1 MKEILNIHSYS
12 ITCQNLYSKCLIQYP
27 LPQKTCI
34 MLTSRKFI
42 NIEIP
47 SFLNYSQS
55 IEHEIVE
62 EKIKYRLEKVIF
74 DANLKV
80 EIDWSMPRIDNQI
93 TKQMEKKCS
102 WSFKIYVCV
111 YLHQIV
117 KCPQEKRE
125 PNKNQEMHFLK
136 SFKKKKY
143 IIVNFMFSYF

>member
-1 MKEILNIHSYS
+1 MVLRNEMKEILNIHSYS

-55 IEHEIVE
+55 IEHEIVKKKL
-62 EKIKYRLEKVIF
+62 KIALKRYIRCEFKVRNRF
-74 DANLKV
+74 NDNR
-80 EIDWSMPRIDNQI
+80 SMSRIDNQM
-93 TKQMEKKCS
+93 TKQM
-102 WSFKIYVCV
+102 YVCV

-125 PNKNQEMHFLK
+125 PNKNQEMHFK
-136 SFKKKKY
+136 VF
-143 IIVNFMFSYF
+143 